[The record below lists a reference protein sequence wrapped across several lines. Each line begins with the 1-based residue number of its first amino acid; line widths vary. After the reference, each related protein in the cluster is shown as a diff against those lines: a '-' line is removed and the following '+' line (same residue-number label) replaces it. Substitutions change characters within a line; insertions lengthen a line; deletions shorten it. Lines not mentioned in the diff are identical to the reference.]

1 MLDSKLIGL
10 KRLQKTLK
18 TAGAKNEK
26 ALSTAVKVE
35 GFRLMRLLKKQI
47 QAGAPGG
54 AKFAPL
60 TYLSR
65 LGGGGS
71 RMRPNKPLRR
81 LAVAVRYHVPKQ
93 SPIEM
98 HVGWTGP
105 RVSKSWKRIAQ
116 MHQEGFDRP
125 MTESRRRYFLFK
137 GAAMSKRSAA
147 RKYLFIKPGTTQFK
161 TPGRPIMEPFW
172 RSEKDRAWRN
182 IRRNYQLKLRGQRI

>member
-1 MLDSKLIGL
+1 MLESKLIGL
-10 KRLQKTLK
+10 KQLEKTLK
-18 TAGAKNEK
+18 TTGVKDEK
-26 ALSTAVKVE
+26 ALSTAIKVE

-47 QAGAPGG
+47 VAGAPGG
-54 AKFAPL
+54 QKFAPL
-60 TYLSR
+60 TFLSR
-65 LGGGGS
+65 AFGGAG

-105 RVSKSWKRIAQ
+105 RTSKSWKRIAEMQ
-116 MHQEGFDRP
+116 QEGF
-125 MTESRRRYFLFK
+125 ESGITDKRRRYFLFK
-137 GAAMSKRSAA
+137 AAAMPKRSAA
-147 RKYLFIKPGTTQFK
+147 RKYLFLKPGTTRFK

-182 IRRNYQLKLRGQRI
+182 IRNNYRLKLKGERI